1 MKTTIMKIL
10 GRTVILLILAVSTL
24 NTAALT
30 GELTGATLPDT
41 LKAGDYS
48 RPAQG
53 IGRLALR
60 LS

>member
-53 IGRLALR
+53 IGRL
-60 LS
+60 S